1 VDLGSSLDAEEQ
13 TAMHDALH
21 YVLTTVA
28 ASGAHLYFGICQDL
42 RVPRWRNLLQ
52 LDEFTAATC

>member
-28 ASGAHLYFGICQDL
+28 RPPMKGAIGEYSRMNCSRSF
-42 RVPRWRNLLQ
+42 
-52 LDEFTAATC
+52 